1 MSTTPTPLLVF
12 AGSTR
17 TQSFYA
23 IHAGLEQLTADLG
36 DLFAANEY
44 PDMTELRAEFEFRV
58 SYVPITDTGDFR
70 VSVQEDHPA
79 AVAFIQRKDGSYR
92 GSIRHIQTERFGGNN
107 NIPFPVSEHK
117 LGNRSNR
124 LRGSLDAPHPTFSGS
139 QVISTI
145 GTNVEYAASHEL
157 GNRKIVTVP
166 AHTRTR
172 KKRVRVE
179 SVDKLGKRRTRTK
192 RVWGDAFAVRSYE
205 MQMNI
210 EARAPI
216 TTGVAERMP
225 ALGEAISADLVAG
238 FGKVG
243 LT

>member
-1 MSTTPTPLLVF
+1 MSQPVRIELSPEARALIARLGTAHDWMPGVIWR
-12 AGSTR
+12 AMVR
-17 TQSFYA
+17 
-23 IHAGLEQLTADLG
+23 ENELT
-36 DLFAANEY
+36 
-44 PDMTELRAEFEFRV
+44 
-58 SYVPITDTGDFR
+58 
-70 VSVQEDHPA
+70 
-79 AVAFIQRKDGSYR
+79 
-92 GSIRHIQTERFGGNN
+92 IRHIQTERMAGNN
-107 NIPFPVSEHK
+107 GIPFPVSENK
-117 LGNRSNR
+117 LGVRSAR
-124 LRGSLDAPHPTFSGS
+124 LRRSLNAPRPAFSGN

-166 AHTRTR
+166 AHTRRRTR
-172 KKRVRVE
+172 RVRVE

-192 RVWGDAFAVRSYE
+192 RVAGDAFAVRSYE

-216 TTGVAERMP
+216 TTGVAERLP
-225 ALGEAISADLVAG
+225 ALGEAISADLVVG